1 MMGYVCGGAAN
12 PDLVMTDIRSSRD
25 PESLFSLRK
34 RLVTQVV
41 RYHAMVMITEMM
53 TLRERC

>member
-1 MMGYVCGGAAN
+1 MSAAGAAN